1 VTAWTLCLSFPYILV
16 SEASHVRR
24 RTSSNVLSVVGN
36 AFRFSASAMLLL
48 GVLYPIPV
56 LVAIGNLQPFL
67 VYAAATGLYHS
78 VKALFT

>member
-1 VTAWTLCLSFPYILV
+1 
-16 SEASHVRR
+16 
-24 RTSSNVLSVVGN
+24 
-36 AFRFSASAMLLL
+36 MLLL

-67 VYAAATGLYHS
+67 VCAAATGLYHS